1 MRARA
6 VRGVVAAVG
15 VAALL
20 FGCGESGGSGGS
32 SAEPQR
38 AEREAEPAG
47 LAEPVSLHIGGGFAG
62 VDHGIVVAPGGG
74 VRVSDREERREAR
87 PLTDGEL
94 AGLEE
99 SLADVDFARVPG
111 HSIDPDA
118 ADMFQY
124 RLEYG
129 EHAVV
134 TDRSRSL
141 GAVDEVIG
149 RLEGYL
155 NDRTGQDR

>member
-1 MRARA
+1 VRGQQAW
-6 VRGVVAAVG
+6 RGVVAAVG

-20 FGCGESGGSGGS
+20 LGCGEESQLAGPAES
-32 SAEPQR
+32 S
-38 AEREAEPAG
+38 ERETEPAG
-47 LAEPVSLHIGGGFAG
+47 LAGTVSLHIGGGFAG

-149 RLEGYL
+149 RREGYL